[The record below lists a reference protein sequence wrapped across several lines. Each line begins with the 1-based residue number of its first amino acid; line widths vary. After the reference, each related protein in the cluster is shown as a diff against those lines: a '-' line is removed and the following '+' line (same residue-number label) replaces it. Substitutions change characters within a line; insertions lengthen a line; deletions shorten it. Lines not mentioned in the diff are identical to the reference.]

1 MHPGGWLEGVG
12 RQLPQGTG
20 HPQTV
25 QSCFTIMEGVHSWS
39 RQLGEPVRAGTG
51 KKYER
56 KHGGMVTLGHDVG
69 TCCEESVL
77 MIADWDIGMHWLYEQ
92 LCHSGRP
99 HVKHGQD
106 SLLVNELSF
115 LCISST
121 FTGCGSSLLIGM
133 LRMLRIVLSCSLKPF
148 FIPRFAERMISY
160 CNRNPASYPIPKLA

>member
-1 MHPGGWLEGVG
+1 MHPGGWLQGVG
-12 RQLPQGTG
+12 RQLPQPQGTG

-77 MIADWDIGMHWLYEQ
+77 KIADWDIGMHWLYEQ

-106 SLLVNELSF
+106 SLGQRALVPVHFFYFHRLRLLSPYRYVANAANRSKLLSQAF
-115 LCISST
+115 LHSEI
-121 FTGCGSSLLIGM
+121 
-133 LRMLRIVLSCSLKPF
+133 R
-148 FIPRFAERMISY
+148 
-160 CNRNPASYPIPKLA
+160 